1 MYVIDGLPDRLR
13 GWPWGCGELGVAMVR
28 YRRSVMRKLAG
39 LCFLLA
45 ALLVSLS
52 PAPAAASGPTEAIRR
67 LNAELLD
74 TMQRAAQLGVRGRYQ
89 KLEPIVFSTFDVPYM
104 ARLSIGPSWASLTPD
119 QKKRAARA
127 YGRYVAAVYA
137 TRFDGYSGERF
148 EVLGEQ
154 KIKRGT
160 LVKSQIVKSDG
171 EPVSISYLVH
181 DNVVGYQI
189 RDVYL
194 TGTISE
200 LATRR
205 SEFAGILRSNGIDG
219 LIASLNKKADDLQG

>member
-1 MYVIDGLPDRLR
+1 LYVIHGPLLPLAEQAKAE
-13 GWPWGCGELGVAMVR
+13 GELGVAMVR
-28 YRRSVMRKLAG
+28 YRQSAMRKLAG
-39 LCFLLA
+39 FCLLLA
-45 ALLVSLS
+45 GVLISLS

-67 LNAELLD
+67 LNGELLD
-74 TMQRAAQLGVRGRYQ
+74 TMQHAATLGVKGRYQ
-89 KLEPIVFSTFDVPYM
+89 KLEPIVFKTFDVPYM
-104 ARLSIGPSWASLTPD
+104 ARLSIGPSWAKLTPD

-148 EVLGEQ
+148 EILGEQ

-160 LVKSQIVKSDG
+160 IVKSQIVKSDG

>member
-1 MYVIDGLPDRLR
+1 MLR
-13 GWPWGCGELGVAMVR
+13 YRQSALLKLTGVAVLLGGLLL
-28 YRRSVMRKLAG
+28 SLA
-39 LCFLLA
+39 
-45 ALLVSLS
+45 
-52 PAPAAASGPTEAIRR
+52 PIPAAASGPTDAIRR
-67 LNAELLD
+67 LNGELLD
-74 TMQRAAQLGVRGRYQ
+74 TMQRATALGVNGRYQ
-89 KLEPIVFSTFDVPYM
+89 KLEPIVFNAFDVPYM
-104 ARLSIGPSWASLTPD
+104 ARLSIGPSWANLTPD
-119 QKKRAARA
+119 QKKQAARA
-127 YGRYVAAVYA
+127 YGRYVAAIYA

-148 EVLGEQ
+148 EILGEQ

-160 LVKSQIVKSDG
+160 LVKTQIVKSTG

-181 DNVVGYQI
+181 DNAVGYQI

-205 SEFAGILRSNGIDG
+205 SEFATILRSNGIDG

>member
-1 MYVIDGLPDRLR
+1 MMRNRQSAV
-13 GWPWGCGELGVAMVR
+13 
-28 YRRSVMRKLAG
+28 RKLAG

-45 ALLVSLS
+45 GLLVSLS
-52 PAPAAASGPTEAIRR
+52 PAPAAASAPADVIRR
-67 LNAELLD
+67 FCGELLD
-74 TMQRAAQLGVRGRYQ
+74 TMQHATALGAKGRYQ

-104 ARLSIGPSWASLTPD
+104 ARLSIGPSWAGLTQD

-127 YGRYVAAVYA
+127 YGRYIAAVYA

-148 EVLGEQ
+148 EFLGEQ
-154 KIKRGT
+154 KIRRGT
-160 LVKSQIVKSDG
+160 LVKSQIVKSNG

-181 DNVVGYQI
+181 DNAVGYQI

-205 SEFAGILRSNGIDG
+205 SEFSSVLRSQGVDG
-219 LIASLNKKADDLQG
+219 LIDALNRKAPIAARS

>member
-1 MYVIDGLPDRLR
+1 MQ
-13 GWPWGCGELGVAMVR
+13 
-28 YRRSVMRKLAG
+28 RSRVSTIRDLAG
-39 LCFLLA
+39 VTFLLA
-45 ALLVSLS
+45 IAFASLA
-52 PAPAAASGPTEAIRR
+52 PLPAAGAGPTEAIRR
-67 LNAELLD
+67 LNGELLD
-74 TMQRAAQLGVRGRYQ
+74 TMQRATTLGIKGRYQ
-89 KLEPIVFSTFDVPYM
+89 KLEPIVFKTFDVPYM

-148 EVLGEQ
+148 EILGEQ

-160 LVKSQIVKSDG
+160 IVKSQIVKSDG

-181 DNVVGYQI
+181 DNAVGYQI

-205 SEFAGILRSNGIDG
+205 SEFATILRSGGIDG